1 MPVMSRRSLLAA
13 SALGLVAGR
22 ALAQDALLPA
32 AATDPLVAGPGPLR
46 LDVTPGEAA
55 PAVTLP
61 PETDGDF
68 VIPERFKARIVPV
81 QPGLP
86 VNSIHI
92 VPETYNLYFVLP
104 GDQAIRYG
112 VAIGQEGLY
121 WTGAATI
128 ARKVEWPSW
137 RPTDE
142 MIERN
147 PDAYLKYA
155 DGMPGGPTNP
165 LGARALY
172 FYQGDR
178 DTAIRVHG
186 TVTPASIGS
195 SASNGCFRMYNSHV
209 IDLYNR
215 VPLGAAAFA
224 Y

>member
-1 MPVMSRRSLLAA
+1 MLSRRHFITTSAAALAA
-13 SALGLVAGR
+13 AP
-22 ALAQDALLPA
+22 ALAQTAGTTGALQLEVAPESFGF
-32 AATDPLVAGPGPLR
+32 DPNNIV
-46 LDVTPGEAA
+46 
-55 PAVTLP
+55 LP
-61 PETDGDF
+61 PDFDGDF
-68 VIPERFKARIVPV
+68 EIPERFRARIVSV

-92 VPETYNLYFVLP
+92 VPQSYNLFFILP
-104 GDQAIRYG
+104 GDRAIRYG

-121 WTGAATI
+121 WRGQATI

-147 PDAYLKYA
+147 PNAYAKYA
-155 DGMPGGPTNP
+155 DGMPGGPENP

-172 FYQGDR
+172 FFQGDT

-186 TVTPASIGS
+186 TVLPGSIGS

-215 VPLGAAAFA
+215 TPLGALA
-224 Y
+224 YAY

>member
-1 MPVMSRRSLLAA
+1 MLNRRHFIATT
-13 SALGLVAGR
+13 
-22 ALAQDALLPA
+22 A
-32 AATDPLVAGPGPLR
+32 AAVA
-46 LDVTPGEAA
+46 AA
-55 PAVTLP
+55 PAFAQTAATTGPLQLDVAPEALNFDPDNIVLP
-61 PETDGDF
+61 PDFDGSF
-68 VIPERFKARIVPV
+68 PIPERFRARIVPV
-81 QPGLP
+81 QSGLP

-92 VPETYNLYFVLP
+92 VPQSYNLYFVLP
-104 GDQAIRYG
+104 GNRAIRYG

-121 WTGAATI
+121 WRGQATI

-147 PDAYLKYA
+147 PTAYAKYA
-155 DGMPGGPTNP
+155 DGMPGGPENP

-172 FYQGDR
+172 FFQSDV

-186 TVTPASIGS
+186 TILPASIGS

-215 VPLGAAAFA
+215 VPLGALA
-224 Y
+224 YAY

>member
-1 MPVMSRRSLLAA
+1 MLSRRHFISTTAA
-13 SALGLVAGR
+13 AVAAAP
-22 ALAQDALLPA
+22 ALAQT
-32 AATDPLVAGPGPLR
+32 AATTGALQ
-46 LDVTPGEAA
+46 LDVAPEALDVD
-55 PAVTLP
+55 PDNIVLP
-61 PETDGDF
+61 PDFDGNF
-68 VIPERFKARIVPV
+68 AIPERFRARIVPV
-81 QPGLP
+81 QSGLP
-86 VNSIHI
+86 VYSIHI
-92 VPETYNLYFVLP
+92 VPQSYNLYFVLP
-104 GDQAIRYG
+104 GDRAIRYG

-121 WTGAATI
+121 WRGQATI

-147 PDAYLKYA
+147 PDAYAKYA
-155 DGMPGGPTNP
+155 DGMPGGPDNP

-172 FYQGDR
+172 FFQGDT

-186 TVTPASIGS
+186 TVTPSSIGS

-215 VPLGAAAFA
+215 TPLGALAFA